1 MRRVCILLLASV
13 GILAAQPPHRAHA
26 QSIWMTRDGKDVS
39 MIEFLHP
46 SEDYVDTGTFNG
58 AYFLSGRVR
67 ISPSLTFVDQVPFA
81 SHHAVRTFY
90 DYQLN
95 TFVTGDVVE
104 SGVGNIYLGIE
115 GTRPSCRIFGEGGV
129 RLPLAS
135 DEKLFADYEG
145 SIADARRSQ
154 AFFPKTISFEGAAN
168 FVSDPA
174 SDRTYRIRLSPFLE
188 YDRDNSASRLSGNYS
203 GQVGYRTSAVR
214 VGAAISGR
222 LQITSY
228 QAGPLPGRSQNQFE
242 FHSDF
247 LSGPIRPG
255 LEAKIPIGN
264 WSHGLGT
271 VVGASLTWIR

>member
-1 MRRVCILLLASV
+1 MRRVWILLLASAGV
-13 GILAAQPPHRAHA
+13 LAAHLPHRAHA
-26 QSIWMTRDGKDVS
+26 QSIWMTREGRDVS

-46 SEDYVDTGTFNG
+46 SEDFVDTDTFNG

-95 TFVTGDVVE
+95 GFVTGDVKE
-104 SGVGNIYLGIE
+104 SGVGNIYLGVE
-115 GTRPSCRIFGEGGV
+115 GTRPESRIFGEAGL

-135 DEKLFADYEG
+135 GEKLFAADQG
-145 SIADARRSQ
+145 VIADVRRSQ
-154 AFFPKTISFEGAAN
+154 AFFPKTISFEGAVN
-168 FVSDPA
+168 FVSEAA
-174 SDRTYRIRLSPFLE
+174 SPLTYRLRLNPILE
-188 YDRDNSASRLSGNYS
+188 YDRNSSSSRLSGSYS
-203 GQVGYRTSAVR
+203 GQVGYRISAVR

-222 LQITSY
+222 MQITNYPS
-228 QAGPLPGRSQNQFE
+228 GPLPGRTQNQLE
-242 FHSDF
+242 LHSDF

-255 LEAKIPIGN
+255 FEAKIPLGD
-264 WSHGLGT
+264 WGQGLGT